1 MSDNNQLPQNRIA
14 KLRIDKN
21 LSQSKL
27 AEKTGLTRQAIS
39 LYEIGKREPKLET
52 WIKLANFFNV
62 PVSYLQGIEL
72 SNKEFV
78 NNISKKEYFNND
90 FMLGVNDRLKQ
101 NIGTLLENKQI
112 SKENL
117 LAFDRTFSN
126 TASLLAYLLPQ
137 GTNKKIKYDVLEE
150 FSKLIGYLWFC
161 LCGKEPIISSV
172 RLPNEKQEKAEKVN
186 YDNLLALLKELN
198 DKAEKGFSDDKD

>member
-62 PVSYLQGIEL
+62 PVSYLQG
-72 SNKEFV
+72 V
-78 NNISKKEYFNND
+78 DYFNHYEEIALSPDD
-90 FMLGVNDRLKQ
+90 FKKLFN
-101 NIGTLLENKQI
+101 NKQLHDI
-112 SKENL
+112 AEMLSDKQITKENL
-117 LAFDRTFSN
+117 LAFNKTFSN
-126 TASLLAYLLPQ
+126 TVSLLAYLRPQ
-137 GTNKKIKYDVLEE
+137 GANESIKQDLLNE
-150 FSKLIGYLWFC
+150 FSKLIGRFWFYLY
-161 LCGKEPIISSV
+161 GKEPIISSV

-186 YDNLLALLKELN
+186 YDNLLALLKQLN
-198 DKAEKGFSDDKD
+198 NKVEQNFSDNKD